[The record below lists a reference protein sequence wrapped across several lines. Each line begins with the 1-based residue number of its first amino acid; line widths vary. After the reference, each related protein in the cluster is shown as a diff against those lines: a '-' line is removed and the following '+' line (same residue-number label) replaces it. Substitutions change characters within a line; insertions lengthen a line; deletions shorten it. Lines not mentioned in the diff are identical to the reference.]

1 MTRLIAFLAIA
12 ALLGAGAAWI
22 ADNDGAATIV
32 MAGYEWRMSASVAV
46 LLTLLLAV
54 LLSLLMRLVVFLL
67 GSPAQFGVWSAQRR
81 ARKFFQSLSRGLIA
95 AAAADGTE
103 AGHFARR
110 AGKLMPGQPLALLLQ
125 AQAAELSG
133 EEARQE
139 GVYREMLSYPET
151 EFLGLRGL
159 YDLDMRRHDEQAAL
173 GHATRA
179 HALKPR
185 GWAMNALFDLRV
197 SRREWR
203 EAQGLVV
210 QATRNR
216 VLSPEFA
223 KRQRAVLLAAQAVE
237 ADNAGEAASLEYALE
252 AVALAPGLTMP
263 ALIAARHLSAQ
274 GRTTRARDVLEA
286 AWADAP
292 HRDIAQALAAIFPEE
307 DLNARG
313 ERLIALA
320 RLNPMHRESRVLM
333 AEQSVALKR
342 WNEARDLLLPL
353 AEDYSSSRVCNLM
366 AEIAAGEQDMLTA
379 QLWRSRAARGG
390 RIADWRCT
398 RCNAAAPQWG
408 AVCPNCSA
416 FDTLRWTA
424 PEMALPE
431 SIVRPVRVEA
441 RTRPGAREAASRARP
456 RASYRE
462 EHSRFVRP
470 DDPGPGAT
478 DLFGTTE
485 DRSSEPADSKRS

>member
-1 MTRLIAFLAIA
+1 MTRLLGFLAIA
-12 ALLGAGAAWI
+12 ALIGAVAAWI
-22 ADNDGAATIV
+22 ADNDGTAMLV

-46 LLTLLLAV
+46 LLTFVLAAF
-54 LLSLLMRLVVFLL
+54 LSLLMRLVVFLM
-67 GSPAQFGVWSAQRR
+67 GSPAKFSVWTAQRR

-95 AAAADGTE
+95 AAAGDGTE

-125 AQAAELSG
+125 SQAAELSG
-133 EEARQE
+133 DEARQE
-139 GVYREMLSYPET
+139 AIYRDMVNYPET

-159 YDLDMRRHDEQAAL
+159 FDLDMRRHDEQAAL
-173 GHATRA
+173 VHATRA

-185 GWAMNALFDLRV
+185 GWAMNALFDLRI

-216 VLSPEFA
+216 VLSPDIA

-237 ADNAGEAASLEYALE
+237 AETAGEAAALEYALE
-252 AVALAPGLTMP
+252 SVALSPGLTMP
-263 ALIAARHLSAQ
+263 ALIAARHLSLQ

-292 HRDIAQALAAIFPEE
+292 HRDIAQALASVYPSE
-307 DLNARG
+307 DVEARG

-342 WNEARDLLLPL
+342 WSEARDLLLPL

-366 AEIAAGEQDMLTA
+366 AEIAAGEQDVLTA

-398 RCNAAAPQWG
+398 RCNGAAPQWG
-408 AVCPNCSA
+408 AVCPHCNA

-424 PEMALPE
+424 PEMAAPE
-431 SIVRPVRVEA
+431 TIVRQVRAEA
-441 RTRPGAREAASRARP
+441 RARPGARARAR
-456 RASYRE
+456 AAYRQE
-462 EHSRFVRP
+462 EQTRFVRP
-470 DDPGPGAT
+470 DDPGPGAA
-478 DLFGTTE
+478 DMFGTAE
-485 DRSSEPADSKRS
+485 PVDHSPEPAGTRER